1 MKKNEYV
8 QFLTEETLK
17 YMHMSKQEKLD
28 RRVERPSKRSSSYWF
43 GILPFALKIM
53 KRKWQKHS

>member
-1 MKKNEYV
+1 
-8 QFLTEETLK
+8 
-17 YMHMSKQEKLD
+17 MSKQEKLD

-43 GILPFALKIM
+43 GILPFALKVM